1 MLLDHLRQQLADR
14 DAQQQRRVLKVCQ
27 TSDGARMRVVTA
39 AGQPA
44 RDLLAFCS
52 NDYLG
57 LAHHPD
63 VVAAMGEGALRH
75 GAGSGASHLVSGHSP
90 AHALLEE
97 ELARW
102 MAPCI
107 PGARALF
114 FGTGYLA
121 NLALLTALGDAR
133 ATVFA
138 DKLNHASL
146 VDGGLLARA
155 EFVRYPHNRTD
166 RLAQQLAACA
176 TPIKLIATDAVFS
189 MDGDIAPL
197 AELLRLAEAHD
208 AWLVVDDAHG
218 LGVLGPQGRGS
229 LAQLGLRS
237 ERLICMGTLG
247 KAVGVA
253 GAFVAAHPV
262 VVDALV
268 NLARPYIYTTAAPPA
283 VAHAALK
290 SLALVEG
297 PEGDSR
303 RAHLQRLQARLR
315 ERLPPELAAR
325 GWRLAESTTAIQ
337 PLIVGDNGTALA
349 LSEALEQQGLW
360 VPAIRP
366 PTVPAGSARLRITLS
381 AAHSEGDVDRL
392 LAGLREAAMVVP
404 LPPSPQPSP
413 ASGKGSE
420 SPSRLPSNQD
430 STPSPPDT
438 GERAGGETGISS
450 RMRRA
455 HAATPACKPECALQ
469 VRGMAE

>member
-208 AWLVVDDAHG
+208 AWPAQRAAHLHG
-218 LGVLGPQGRGS
+218 HAGQGGGRG
-229 LAQLGLRS
+229 R
-237 ERLICMGTLG
+237 
-247 KAVGVA
+247 
-253 GAFVAAHPV
+253 
-262 VVDALV
+262 
-268 NLARPYIYTTAAPPA
+268 
-283 VAHAALK
+283 
-290 SLALVEG
+290 
-297 PEGDSR
+297 
-303 RAHLQRLQARLR
+303 RLR
-315 ERLPPELAAR
+315 RRPPGGGGRA
-325 GWRLAESTTAIQ
+325 GQ
-337 PLIVGDNGTALA
+337 PGTALHLHHRRAAGGGARGAEEPGPGRRARRRFAARPSATAASPAARA
-349 LSEALEQQGLW
+349 LA
-360 VPAIRP
+360 
-366 PTVPAGSARLRITLS
+366 AGTRRARLAPGGIDDGDP
-381 AAHSEGDVDRL
+381 AADRRRQRHG
-392 LAGLREAAMVVP
+392 AGVVRGAGAARPVGARH
-404 LPPSPQPSP
+404 PP
-413 ASGKGSE
+413 A
-420 SPSRLPSNQD
+420 D
-430 STPSPPDT
+430 
-438 GERAGGETGISS
+438 RAGGQRAAAHHAQRGAFGRGCGPVAGGVEGGGDGGSS
-450 RMRRA
+450 TTL
-455 HAATPACKPECALQ
+455 TPTLSRE
-469 VRGMAE
+469 RERE